1 LFGRLIY
8 EFSTFTQLTSS
19 IGAWR
24 QQVLDSG
31 IAIGLFVVGAIV
43 AIWATERLLEGLVGL
58 ARLTALST
66 FAIGAVLSGLEAEN
80 IAVGVA
86 AALGGGATG
95 APIALGT
102 VFGGATFL
110 ICVALGLGGILYPMR
125 VRLPASFLVVMAA
138 TPVLAGLAIAGGT
151 TSRLA
156 GLMLLAG
163 FGLAM
168 TYLVLASRGH
178 AFMESEE
185 VREASEEKPEWRKAL
200 GLTAIGLVAIAIG
213 GELVATG
220 AQRVIGGLGV
230 PALLMGMVITP
241 AAIELEEVIR
251 QAVPTREGHPE
262 VSAGNLVGTL
272 LYFLL
277 FNLGLI
283 ALVAPVAVD
292 PSIQTLD
299 WPFLVAATW
308 LATLF
313 LARGQVGRPEGATLL
328 AAYALYVGLHLGR

>member
-1 LFGRLIY
+1 M
-8 EFSTFTQLTSS
+8 
-19 IGAWR
+19 
-24 QQVLDSG
+24 LDVV
-31 IAIGLFVVGAIV
+31 IAVALFVAGAAL

-66 FAIGAVLSGLEAEN
+66 FAVGAVLSGFEAEN
-80 IAVGVA
+80 VAVGLA
-86 AALGGGATG
+86 AAFRGG

-110 ICVALGLGGILYPMR
+110 VCVALGLGATLYPMR
-125 VRLPASFLVVMAA
+125 VRLPTGFLVVMA
-138 TPVLAGLAIAGGT
+138 LAPLISGLAVFGPT

-156 GLMLLAG
+156 GALLLLLFVAG
-163 FGLAM
+163 MA
-168 TYLVLASRGH
+168 YLVVASRGH
-178 AFMESEE
+178 AFMESDE
-185 VREASEEKPEWRKAL
+185 VREVASEKPDWPEAL
-200 GLTAIGLVAIAIG
+200 GMTVLGLVAVGVG
-213 GELVATG
+213 GDLVATG
-220 AQRVIGGLGV
+220 ASRVIATLGV

-272 LYFLL
+272 LYFVL

-283 ALVAPVAVD
+283 ALIAPVAVD
-292 PSIQTLD
+292 PRIWRLD

-313 LARGQVGRPEGATLL
+313 LARGRIGRLEGACLVSL
-328 AAYALYVGLHLGR
+328 YLIYVALHVI

>member
-1 LFGRLIY
+1 LFLVG
-8 EFSTFTQLTSS
+8 
-19 IGAWR
+19 
-24 QQVLDSG
+24 
-31 IAIGLFVVGAIV
+31 VVV
-43 AIWATERLLEGLVGL
+43 AVWSTERLLEGLVGL

-66 FAIGAVLSGLEAEN
+66 FAVGAALSGFEAEN
-80 IAVGVA
+80 VAVGLA
-86 AALGGGATG
+86 AAIGGG

-110 ICVALGLGGILYPMR
+110 ICVALGLGSLLYPLR
-125 VRLPASFLVVMAA
+125 VRLPTGFLVVLAL
-138 TPVLAGLAIAGGT
+138 TPLLPGLAIFGAT

-156 GLMLLAG
+156 GAALLVCFFA
-163 FGLAM
+163 AM
-168 TYLVLASRGH
+168 AYLILASRGH
-178 AFMESEE
+178 AFLESDE
-185 VREASEEKPEWRKAL
+185 VREAAEEKSTWVKAA
-200 GLTAIGLVAIAIG
+200 GLTVLGIVAVGVG

-220 AQRVIGGLGV
+220 AQRIVATLGV
-230 PALLMGMVITP
+230 PALLMGMVVTP

-283 ALVAPVAVD
+283 ALAAPVQID
-292 PSIQTLD
+292 PQIRVLD
-299 WPFLVAATW
+299 WPFLVGVTW

-313 LARGQVGRPEGATLL
+313 LARGRVGRFEGAILLL
-328 AAYALYVGLHLGR
+328 AYAIYAGLHVVGT